1 MVADST
7 LLDGEDPD
15 QVGMMDEMCILVD
28 IDDLPIGAAS
38 KLDCHRGAGLRH
50 RAFSVLIFDG
60 EDRLLLQKRAS
71 DKITFPGVWANSCC
85 SHPLDI
91 DGEKETDDASGVKN
105 AAVRKMEQELGIPAG
120 TIPADN
126 LHLITRMEYMARMN
140 DVWVEHEI
148 DHIMV
153 VRADV
158 EVSPN
163 PNEIEDFRWVSKD
176 ELSSMADEHDAGKL
190 VIAPWFDLIRVN
202 FLNDWW
208 EDIDDMSKH
217 VDNAIHRFVE
227 ERPDRAGL
235 SIMDK
240 HRVAAEKC
248 IARAIE
254 KSTEPR
260 LGGAMMHLIEG
271 GGKRLRAVLP
281 SLVGEA
287 VGSHHKGH
295 HDLGAAIEIIH
306 NFTLVHD
313 DIMDNDPIRR
323 GRPAVHIAY
332 DMPTAINAGDAMLA
346 LAFEMIAESTDI
358 KDEVMRD
365 LVRVIGR
372 MVRKVSEGQQ
382 MDMDFENRT
391 DEVTEKEYLTMI
403 SGKTAAMFETCAQT
417 GAMLAGA
424 SSEIQETCRL
434 WGLETGLC
442 FQLMDDLIDITGDT
456 ETLGKPAGSDVLEG
470 KRTLMAIHALNQ
482 DPSNLPT
489 FHSIFGKGEDGVSD
503 LPQAIR
509 EMESVGSL
517 QYGRKRAMEHHAEAH
532 NHLSKLVDSEAKT
545 VLHSLTDW
553 QLERIS

>member
-1 MVADST
+1 MADST
-7 LLDGEDPD
+7 LLDEEDPD
-15 QVGMMDEMCILVD
+15 QAGMMDEMCILVD
-28 IDDLPIGAAS
+28 IDDNPIGSAS

-50 RAFSVLIFDG
+50 RAFSVLIFDSNN
-60 EDRLLLQKRAS
+60 RLLLQKRAS

-91 DGEKETDDASGVKN
+91 DGEKETENASGVKN
-105 AAVRKMEQELGIPAG
+105 AAVRKMEQELGIPTG

-126 LHLITRMEYMARMN
+126 LLYVTRMEYMARMN
-140 DVWVEHEI
+140 EVWVEHEI

-163 PNEIEDFRWVSKD
+163 PNEIEDTRWVSKI
-176 ELSSMADEHDAGKL
+176 ELEEMASEHEAGNL

-202 FLNDWW
+202 LLDNWW
-208 EDIDDMSKH
+208 DDIDEMSNHIDGK
-217 VDNAIHRFVE
+217 IHRFME

-287 VGSHHKGH
+287 VGTHHKGH

-346 LAFEMIAESTDI
+346 LAFEMIAESADI

-382 MDMDFENRT
+382 MDMDFENRS
-391 DEVTEKEYLTMI
+391 DGVSEAEYITMI

-424 SSEIQETCRL
+424 SEEIQETCRL

-456 ETLGKPAGSDVLEG
+456 VTLGKPAGSDVLEG

-489 FHSIFGKGEDGVSD
+489 FHSIFGKGESGSTN
-503 LPQAIR
+503 LPKAIAEMQA
-509 EMESVGSL
+509 VGSL
-517 QYGRKRAMEHHAEAH
+517 EYGRKRAMEHHSEAH
-532 NHLSKLVDSEAKT
+532 RHLSKLDDSNAKS
-545 VLHSLTDW
+545 VLEGLTDW
-553 QLERIS
+553 QLERMS

>member
-1 MVADST
+1 MLSDST
-7 LLDGEDPD
+7 LLDGEDPN
-15 QVGMMDEMCILVD
+15 QAGMMDEMCILVD
-28 IDDLPIGAAS
+28 IDDLPIGSAS

-50 RAFSVLIFDG
+50 RAFSVLIFDSQ
-60 EDRLLLQKRAS
+60 DRLLLQKRAS

-91 DGEKETDDASGVKN
+91 DGERETENASGVRN
-105 AAVRKMEQELGIPAG
+105 AAVRKMDQELGIPVG
-120 TIPADN
+120 TIPGES
-126 LHLITRMEYMARMN
+126 LQFITRMEYMARMN
-140 DVWVEHEI
+140 EVWVEHEI
-148 DHIMV
+148 DHILV

-163 PNEIEDFRWVSKD
+163 PNEIEEVRWVTKD
-176 ELSSMADEHDAGKL
+176 ELELMAMQHDEGEL
-190 VIAPWFDLIRVN
+190 VIAPWFDLIRLN
-202 FLNDWW
+202 FLSNWW
-208 EDIDDMSKH
+208 NDIDGISQHED
-217 VDNAIHRFVE
+217 DEIHRFVE

-287 VGSHHKGH
+287 VGIHHKGH

-382 MDMDFENRT
+382 MDMDFENRS
-391 DEVTEKEYLTMI
+391 DEVSEEEYLTMI

-424 SSEIQETCRL
+424 SEEIQETCRL

-482 DPSNLPT
+482 DPNLLPT
-489 FHSIFGKGEDGVSD
+489 FHSIFGKGEEGTAD
-503 LPQAIR
+503 LPQAIE
-509 EMESVGSL
+509 EMEAVGSL
-517 QYGRKRAMEHHAEAH
+517 EYGRKRAMEHHAEAH
-532 NHLSKLVDSEAKT
+532 RHLAKLNDSDSKS
-545 VLHSLTDW
+545 VLEGLTDW

>member
-1 MVADST
+1 MAGDVLEGENPEQAD
-7 LLDGEDPD
+7 
-15 QVGMMDEMCILVD
+15 MMDEMCILVD
-28 IDDLPIGAAS
+28 EEDLPIGSAS

-50 RAFSVLIFDG
+50 RAFSVLIFDDQ
-60 EDRLLLQKRAS
+60 DRLLLQKRAS

-91 DGEKETDDASGVKN
+91 DGERETEGASGVRN
-105 AAVRKMEQELGIPAG
+105 AAVRKMEQELGVPVG
-120 TIPADN
+120 TIPQES
-126 LHLITRMEYMARMN
+126 LQFVTRMEYEARMN
-140 DVWVEHEI
+140 EVWVEHEI
-148 DHIMV
+148 DHILV
-153 VRADV
+153 TRANV
-158 EVSPN
+158 AVNPN
-163 PNEIEDFRWVSKD
+163 PNEIDECRWVTKN
-176 ELSSMADEHDAGKL
+176 ELEEMVKAHVAGKL
-190 VIAPWFDLIRVN
+190 IIAPWFDLIRQN
-202 FLNDWW
+202 LLKDWW
-208 EDIDDMSKH
+208 NDIDDMSKH
-217 VDNAIHRFVE
+217 VDGTIHRFVQ

-235 SIMDK
+235 SMMDR
-240 HRVAAEKC
+240 HRVAAEQC

-260 LGGAMMHLIEG
+260 LSGAMMHLIEG

-287 VGSHHKGH
+287 VGYHHTGH

-346 LAFEMIAESTDI
+346 LAFEMIAESREI
-358 KDEVMRD
+358 RDEMMRD
-365 LVRVIGR
+365 LVRVMGR
-372 MVRKVSEGQQ
+372 MVRNVSEGQQ
-382 MDMDFENRT
+382 MDMDFENR
-391 DEVTEKEYLTMI
+391 DDQVSEEEYIQMI
-403 SGKTAAMFETCAQT
+403 SGKTAAMFETCALT

-424 SSEIQETCRL
+424 SPDVQEACRM

-470 KRTLMAIHALNQ
+470 KRTIMAIHALKQ
-482 DPSNLPT
+482 DATLLPT
-489 FHSIFGKGEDGVSD
+489 FHEIFGKGESCKD
-503 LPQAIR
+503 LLPGAIS
-509 EMESVGSL
+509 EMEKVGSIEH
-517 QYGRKRAMEHHAEAH
+517 GRIRAMEHHAAAH
-532 NHLSKLVDSEAKT
+532 IHLSKLEPSEART
-545 VLHSLTDW
+545 VLEKLTDW

>member
-1 MVADST
+1 MREPV
-7 LLDGEDPD
+7 LLEGEDPD
-15 QVGMMDEMCILVD
+15 QAGMMDEMCILVD
-28 IDDLPIGAAS
+28 IEDTPIGSAS

-50 RAFSVLIFDG
+50 RAFSVLIFDSQN
-60 EDRLLLQKRAS
+60 RLLLQKRAS

-91 DGEKETDDASGVKN
+91 EGERETEDASGVRN
-105 AAVRKMEQELGIPAG
+105 AAIRKMEQELGIPAG
-120 TIPADN
+120 TIPAKD
-126 LHLITRMEYMARMN
+126 LVFVTRMEYMARMN
-140 DVWVEHEI
+140 DIWVEHEI

-158 EVSPN
+158 DVDPN
-163 PNEIEDFRWVSKD
+163 PNEIEETRWVSQD
-176 ELSSMADEHDAGKL
+176 ELASMVEDHNAGKL
-190 VIAPWFDLIRVN
+190 VIAPWFELIRIN
-202 FLNDWW
+202 LLNKWW
-208 EDIDDMSKH
+208 KDIDDMNPH
-217 VDNAIHRFVE
+217 VDGMIHRFVE

-235 SIMDK
+235 SIMDR

-287 VGSHHKGH
+287 VGHHHNGH

-332 DMPTAINAGDAMLA
+332 DLPTAINAGDAMLA
-346 LAFEMIAESTDI
+346 LAFEMIAESQDI

-382 MDMDFENRT
+382 MDMDFENRS
-391 DEVTEKEYLTMI
+391 DEVSEEEYLTMI

-424 SSEIQETCRL
+424 SQDIQETCRL

-482 DPSNLPT
+482 DPNKLPT
-489 FHSIFGKGEDGVSD
+489 FHAIFGNGEEGAERLSE
-503 LPQAIR
+503 AIS
-509 EMESVGSL
+509 EMENVGSL
-517 QYGRKRAMEHHAEAH
+517 EYGKKRAMEHHAEAH
-532 NHLSKLVDSEAKT
+532 GHLSKLPPSKSKT
-545 VLHSLTDW
+545 VLENLTDW
-553 QLERIS
+553 QLERMS

>member
-1 MVADST
+1 MADST
-7 LLDGEDPD
+7 LLDEEDPD
-15 QVGMMDEMCILVD
+15 QAGMMDEMCILVD
-28 IDDLPIGAAS
+28 IDDNPIGSAS

-50 RAFSVLIFDG
+50 RAFSVLIFDS
-60 EDRLLLQKRAS
+60 DNRLLLQKRAS

-85 SHPLDI
+85 SHPLDM
-91 DGEKETDDASGVKN
+91 DGEREIENATGVKN
-105 AAVRKMEQELGIPAG
+105 TAVRKMEQELGIPAG
-120 TIPADN
+120 TIPADD
-126 LHLITRMEYMARMN
+126 LQYITRMEYMARMN
-140 DVWVEHEI
+140 EVWVEHEI

-163 PNEIEDFRWVSKD
+163 PNEIEETKWVSRK
-176 ELSSMADEHDAGKL
+176 ELEKMVTEHHVGNL
-190 VIAPWFDLIRVN
+190 EIAPWFELIRVN
-202 FLNDWW
+202 LLENWW
-208 EDIDDMSKH
+208 EDIDEMSNHIDGK
-217 VDNAIHRFVE
+217 IHRFME

-287 VGSHHKGH
+287 VGTHHKGH
-295 HDLGAAIEIIH
+295 HDLEPAIEIIH

-346 LAFEMIAESTDI
+346 LAFEMIAESADI

-382 MDMDFENRT
+382 MDMDFENRL
-391 DEVTEKEYLTMI
+391 DGVSEAEYITMI
-403 SGKTAAMFETCAQT
+403 SGKTVAMFETCAQT

-424 SSEIQETCRL
+424 NEDLQETCRL

-470 KRTLMAIHALNQ
+470 KRTLMAIHALSQ
-482 DPSNLPT
+482 DPEKLPT
-489 FHSIFGKGEDGVSD
+489 FHSIFGKGENGTRE
-503 LPQAIR
+503 LPKAIA
-509 EMESVGSL
+509 EMEAVGSL
-517 QYGRKRAMEHHAEAH
+517 EYGRKRAMEHHAEAH
-532 NHLSKLVDSEAKT
+532 RHLSKLEDSSAKT
-545 VLHSLTDW
+545 ILQGLTDW
-553 QLERIS
+553 QLERMS

>member
-1 MVADST
+1 MGESAI
-7 LLDGEDPD
+7 LDGEDPD
-15 QVGMMDEMCILVD
+15 QAEMMDEMCILVD
-28 IDDLPIGAAS
+28 IDDNPIGSAS
-38 KLDCHRGAGLRH
+38 KLDCHRGAGFRH
-50 RAFSVLIFDG
+50 RAFSVLIFDSN
-60 EDRLLLQKRAS
+60 DRLLLQKRAS

-91 DGEKETDDASGVKN
+91 ESEKETKNASGVRN

-120 TIPADN
+120 TIAAEN
-126 LHLITRMEYMARMN
+126 LNFITRMEYMARMN
-140 DVWVEHEI
+140 EVWVEHEI

-163 PNEIEDFRWVSKD
+163 PNEIEDVRWVSKE
-176 ELSSMADEHDAGKL
+176 ELAEMAVDHDAGKL
-190 VIAPWFDLIRVN
+190 IIAPWFDLIRIN
-202 FLNDWW
+202 FLNKWW
-208 EDIDDMSKH
+208 GDIDEIDKH
-217 VDNAIHRFVE
+217 VDGEIHRFIE

-240 HRVAAEKC
+240 HRVSAEKC

-346 LAFEMIAESTDI
+346 LAFEMIAESADI

-382 MDMDFENRT
+382 MDMDFENRS
-391 DEVTEKEYLTMI
+391 DGVSEQEYLTMI

-424 SSEIQETCRL
+424 SYDIQETCRL

-482 DPSNLPT
+482 DPDLLPT
-489 FHSIFGKGEDGVSD
+489 FHSIFGRGEVGAPH
-503 LPQAIR
+503 LAQAIS
-509 EMESVGSL
+509 EMEKVGSL
-517 QYGRKRAMEHHAEAH
+517 EYGRRRAMEHHAEAH
-532 NHLSKLVDSEAKT
+532 RHLGKLDDSEAKK
-545 VLHSLTDW
+545 VLQGLTDW